1 MSVAPK
7 DARAGLLAAAAAC
20 VLWGVLPLYIRTLHA
35 VPALELLSWRVLLT
49 VPAAVAAVLLLR
61 EQHTLPVL
69 RSPRVWAA
77 LALSAALIGVNWT
90 VYVWAVMHEHL
101 LQAAL
106 GYFLNPL
113 VNVGLGVVFLRE
125 RLTRAQIVAVG
136 LAGLGVAV
144 QAIGVGGLP
153 WVTLALA
160 FSFAFYTLVRKRTA
174 AGPAVGLMVETAL
187 LTPLAVAALLIFA
200 GTDRLLLPSLS
211 ASLQLLMLAVGALT
225 AAPLVLFAFGAQRLP
240 MATLGLLQYLA
251 PTMQFFI
258 ALALGESFTLAH
270 AISMALICA
279 GLAVSTAA
287 MVRRARAPLAAAA
300 RAEAS

>member
-35 VPALELLSWRVLLT
+35 VPAMELLCWRVLLT
-49 VPAAVAAVLLLR
+49 VPAAIGAVLLLR
-61 EQHTLPVL
+61 EQKTLHVL
-69 RSPRVWAA
+69 RDPKIWAA
-77 LALSAALIGVNWT
+77 LALSAMLIGTNWG
-90 VYVWAVMHEHL
+90 VYVWAVMQEHL

-113 VNVGLGVVFLRE
+113 VNIGLGVVFLGE
-125 RLTRAQIVAVG
+125 RLTRAQFVAVG

-144 QAIGVGGLP
+144 QAVGVGGLP
-153 WVTLALA
+153 WVTLVLA
-160 FSFAFYTLVRKRTA
+160 FSFAFYTLVRKHTA

-187 LTPLAVAALLIFA
+187 LTPAAAAVLLWYASA
-200 GTDRLLLPSLS
+200 GRLLLPSLGP
-211 ASLQLLMLAVGALT
+211 SLQLLMLAVGAVT

-251 PTMQFFI
+251 PTMQFFL
-258 ALALGESFTLAH
+258 ALALGEKFTLAH
-270 AISMALICA
+270 AISVLLICA
-279 GLAVSTAA
+279 GLAVSTVA
-287 MVRRARAPLAAAA
+287 MVRRARASYAAPAQA
-300 RAEAS
+300 KAS